1 MPRSAQELP
10 DAIQWHEGMLLTP
23 QHFQQLAA
31 RSEEL
36 VYYHALSAT
45 PFHWGIRHLKIDPV
59 TLVGGVFRI
68 LELEAILPDG
78 LIVTHMPGDPDPLEI
93 DLNDNMDALVGKAAT
108 INLATPVRRLG
119 GRLSSGELPRFVSVE
134 GPMTTDEST
143 GEGEARIPR
152 LRPRLSLVIEET
164 LPQKFTGFP
173 VAKVELRDEAF
184 TVTAFSPPQLK
195 VSRTSPLGE
204 ICQGVARRLR
214 EKSTYL
220 AERTSAPAVQTD
232 YANLQHNQLM
242 IHGLVAGLPVLEAM
256 LKTEQIHPFPL
267 YLHLCTVAGHMAAVG
282 GASAPPILGAYDH
295 DDPRQA
301 YEAVSAFV
309 MQMLDRVS
317 ELYTAIPFKEE
328 EGVYTLD
335 LQADWLKRPL
345 TLGVRAR
352 PGETETDVID
362 WMAGALIG
370 SVSAIPGMQDRR
382 VLGSARLRLDRDE
395 ALDLTPT
402 RGVVLFQVES
412 DPEYIRSGEALT
424 VLANERSGKTNPL
437 EIVLYV
443 KNTTAD
449 AVT

>member
-36 VYYHALSAT
+36 VYYHALSAS
-45 PFHWGIRHLKIDPV
+45 PFNWGIRHLKIDPV

-68 LELEAILPDG
+68 LELEAVLPDG
-78 LIVTHMPGDPDPLEI
+78 LIVTHIPSDPDPLEI
-93 DLNDNMDALVGKAAT
+93 DLNDHMDALVGKAAT

-119 GRLSSGELPRFVSVE
+119 GRLSSGELPRYVSVE
-134 GPMTTDEST
+134 GPVTSDEAT

-173 VAKVELRDEAF
+173 VARVELRDEAF
-184 TVTAFSPPQLK
+184 TVTSFCPAQLS

-204 ICQGVARRLR
+204 ISQGIARRLR

-220 AERTSAPAVQTD
+220 AERAHAPAAQTD
-232 YANLQHNQLM
+232 YANLHHNQLM
-242 IHGLVAGLPVLEAM
+242 IHGLVAALPALEAM
-256 LKTEQIHPFPL
+256 LKTEQVHPFPL
-267 YLHLCTVAGHMAAVG
+267 YLHLCNVAGHMAAVG
-282 GASAPPILGAYDH
+282 GASAPPILLTYDH
-295 DDPRQA
+295 ADPRQA
-301 YEAVSAFV
+301 YESVSAFI

-335 LQADWLKRPL
+335 VQADWLKRPL

-352 PGETETDVID
+352 PGDTETDIID

-370 SVSAIPGMQDRR
+370 SQSAIPGMQDKR

-402 RGVVLFQVES
+402 RGVVLFQVEA
-412 DPEYIRSGEALT
+412 DPEYIRSGELLT
-424 VLANERSGKTNPL
+424 VLANERSGKPNPL

-443 KNTTAD
+443 KNATAE

>member
-1 MPRSAQELP
+1 MPRPAQELP

-36 VYYHALSAT
+36 VYYHALSAA

-78 LIVTHMPGDPDPLEI
+78 LIVTHMPGDPEPLEI
-93 DLNDNMDALVGKAAT
+93 DLNDHMEALAGKAAT
-108 INLATPVRRLG
+108 INLATPIRRLG

-134 GPMTTDEST
+134 GPVTADEAT
-143 GEGEARIPR
+143 GEGETRIPR
-152 LRPRLSLVIEET
+152 LRPRLSLVIDEK

-173 VAKVELRDEAF
+173 VAKVEMRDEAF
-184 TVTAFSPPQLK
+184 TVTSFTPPQLT
-195 VSRTSPLGE
+195 VSRTSSLGE
-204 ICQGVARRLR
+204 ICQGIARRLR

-220 AERTSAPAVQTD
+220 AERNNVPAAQTD
-232 YANLQHNQLM
+232 YTNLQHNQLM
-242 IHGLVAGLPVLEAM
+242 IHGIVAALPALEAM
-256 LKTEQIHPFPL
+256 LKTERCHPFPL

-282 GASAPPILGAYDH
+282 GASAPPVLATYDH
-295 DDPRQA
+295 DDPGQA
-301 YEAVSAFV
+301 FEAVSAFI

-317 ELYTAIPFKEE
+317 ELYTAIPFNDGDK
-328 EGVYTLD
+328 GFTLD
-335 LQADWLKRPL
+335 MQSDWLKRPL
-345 TLGVRAR
+345 TIGVRAR

-362 WMAGALIG
+362 WMGGALIG
-370 SVSAIPGMQDRR
+370 SASAIPGMQDRR

-424 VLANERSGKTNPL
+424 ILANERSGKTEPL
-437 EIVLYV
+437 EVVLYV
-443 KNTTAD
+443 RNAPTEKAT
-449 AVT
+449 